1 MTTIQANINI
11 SGTTTPLDGYIRV
24 LIESSFSDDTTLFV
38 PVYKDFALTDG
49 AATFELDPSDSAK
62 VSYKFQIYQN
72 VADTIGEDENGDP
85 VTIENADILVKEFK
99 AVVPYSVTTINFKDL
114 ASQVGVRY
122 DAQDA
127 ALLTLARYLQA
138 SDTFWGALVQ
148 NVWNLKGEWSS
159 SLFYKRGDV
168 VTYNGSAYQ
177 YIQSVASS
185 TNLPTNT
192 TYWRL
197 LVSKGDTGTGTAGNN
212 AAYSSAWDGQTD
224 APSRNAVYDKVNAID
239 TSITSINTTL
249 GTKANLASPVFT
261 GTPTAPTAASNN
273 NSLQVATTAFV
284 QSVVA
289 PVPPVGTIAVW
300 PTASAPSKWRA
311 LTSTGEL
318 LSRTTYSV
326 LFGVIGTAFMTNSD
340 AGSLTTQFRTPKSTD
355 FPTLTS
361 TVGGSSTGSFVWMIY
376 TGV

>member
-177 YIQSVASS
+177 YIQAVASS

-197 LVSKGDTGTGTAGNN
+197 LVSKGDTGTGTVGNN

-224 APSRNAVYDKVNAID
+224 APSRNAVYDQINIMPTNA
-239 TSITSINTTL
+239 TMNAAL
-249 GTKANLASPVFT
+249 ALKANLADPTFT
-261 GTPTAPTAASNN
+261 GTVSAPTVAITANN
-273 NSLQVATTAFV
+273 TQVATTSAV
-284 QSVVA
+284 LTAVNA
-289 PVPPVGTIAVW
+289 TPPVGTIALW
-300 PTASAPSKWRA
+300 TTTSAPAKWRL
-311 LTSTGEL
+311 LTSVGEL
-318 LSRTTYSV
+318 LNRTTYSA
-326 LFGVIGTAFMTNSD
+326 LFNVIGTTFMTSSE
-340 AGSLTTQFRTPKSTD
+340 ATSLSTQFRTPKSVD
-355 FPTLTS
+355 LTS
-361 TVGGSSTGSFVWMIY
+361 FSNSAGSGSTGVFRWMIY

>member
-38 PVYKDFALTDG
+38 PVYKDFALTAG
-49 AATFELDPSDSAK
+49 AATFDLDPSDSAK

-85 VTIENADILVKEFK
+85 VTIVNDDIMIKEFR

-159 SLFYKRGDV
+159 TLFYKRGDV

-177 YIQSVASS
+177 YIQAVASS

-224 APSRNAVYDKVNAID
+224 APSRNAVYDQINIMPTNA
-239 TSITSINTTL
+239 TMNTAL
-249 GTKANLASPVFT
+249 ALKANIASPTFT
-261 GTPTAPTAASNN
+261 GTPASTTAALGTNTT
-273 NSLQVATTAFV
+273 QIATTAFV
-284 QSVVA
+284 QSA
-289 PVPPVGTIAVW
+289 IATVPPVGTIAAWVG
-300 PTASAPSKWRA
+300 ASAPSKWRI
-311 LTSTGEL
+311 LTTGGEI
-318 LSRTTYSV
+318 LSQTTYSA
-326 LFGVIGTAFMTNSD
+326 LYAIIGTRFVLGSEG
-340 AGSLTTQFRTPKSTD
+340 AGNFRLPKSTD
-355 FPTLTS
+355 VATIVNS
-361 TVGGSSTGSFVWMIY
+361 NISWIIY

>member
-24 LIESSFSDDTTLFV
+24 LIESSFADDTTLFV
-38 PVYKDFALTDG
+38 PVYKDFALTAG
-49 AATFELDPSDSAK
+49 SATFDLDPSDSAK

-85 VTIENADILVKEFK
+85 VTIVNDDIMVKEFR
-99 AVVPYSVTTINFKDL
+99 AVVPYSTSTINFKDL
-114 ASQVGVRY
+114 ATQVGVRY

-224 APSRNAVYDKVNAID
+224 APSRNAVYDKVNAMD
-239 TSITSINTTL
+239 TTISSL
-249 GTKANLASPVFT
+249 GTTKANIASPTFT
-261 GTPTAPTAASNN
+261 GTPAAPTPSSTTNTTQ
-273 NSLQVATTAFV
+273 LATTAFV
-284 QSVVA
+284 QTLVNA
-289 PVPPVGTIAVW
+289 TPPIGSLMIW
-300 PTASAPSKWRA
+300 GGNSSSPPSKWLIANGA
-311 LTSTGEL
+311 LV
-318 LSRTTYSV
+318 SRTTYSA
-326 LFGVIGTAFMTNSD
+326 LYTVIGLTYTNSSD
-340 AGSLTTQFRTPKSTD
+340 QSSYPTQFRLPVIATMPAI
-355 FPTLTS
+355 PTNTFTAVPS
-361 TVGGSSTGSFVWMIY
+361 WMIY
-376 TGV
+376 AGV